1 MKAKK
6 ILWITLALV
15 VSSAL
20 LLTGSLALLAGAT
33 EGESPLPEASA
44 LPEIEMVETEGE
56 GVTLPG
62 ENTPLE
68 NNPAIREE
76 NGKVVAS
83 FLSLEELTLLQER
96 RDGGEWLT
104 LSLEEMTA
112 IVEET
117 VRMFYTSHV
126 LEVGALVDGIYTV
139 ETYNGYLFY
148 TDESFERYEIFE
160 APDVGAEICKV
171 ICARLAAYN
180 DAQGGKGQIYVE
192 NWVQIPQYFYFFAD
206 MPAVD
211 AETLGHACISDG
223 HVDHYETDW
232 TRDSYGY
239 VRVDMAE
246 RTIIAVTH
254 DTSLCK
260 EDSYKPVCLT
270 KTEIG
275 FDKKFREEFIGTQLE
290 EDTRKVRVEIYEEAT
305 QTLVDSFTITDN
317 EKVAEIFAAQKAAM
331 DKAVNE
337 YEESDIPED
346 CTYRSKYRVVVH
358 LERTH
363 SNLLK
368 YHNIDFAYCYPYG
381 YTNEIYGCVW
391 EDQVWASFNLD
402 YNVPGGKVFLDL
414 MDVYVEPFIP
424 AE

>member
-6 ILWITLALV
+6 LLWITLTLV

-44 LPEIEMVETEGE
+44 LPDISDIPTEGE
-56 GVTLPG
+56 NVELPG
-62 ENTPLE
+62 ETVGDTVLTE
-68 NNPAIREE
+68 KD
-76 NGKVVAS
+76 GKITAS
-83 FLSLEELTLLQER
+83 FLTLEELTLLQER

-126 LEVGALVDGIYTV
+126 LEVGALVDGVYTV
-139 ETYNGYLFY
+139 ESYNGYLFY
-148 TDESFERYEIFE
+148 TDEGFERYDVFE

-206 MPAVD
+206 MPAMD
-211 AETLGHACISDG
+211 AEALGHACISDG
-223 HVDHYETDW
+223 HVDRYETDW

-239 VRVDMAE
+239 VRVDIGE
-246 RTIIAVTH
+246 RTVIAVTH
-254 DTSLCK
+254 DTALCK
-260 EDSYKPVCLT
+260 EKTYKPVCLT

-290 EDTRKVRVEIYEEAT
+290 ENSRKVRVEIFEEAT
-305 QTLVDSFTITDN
+305 QTLVDTFTITDS

-331 DKAVNE
+331 DKAIND
-337 YEESDIPED
+337 YDTTTYIPED
-346 CTYRSKYRVVVH
+346 STYRSKYRVVVH
-358 LERTH
+358 LERTNG
-363 SNLLK
+363 NLLK

-391 EDQVWASFNLD
+391 ENQAWVD

-414 MDVYVEPFIP
+414 MDVYVTPFIP
-424 AE
+424 EE

>member
-6 ILWITLALV
+6 LLWITLALV

-44 LPEIEMVETEGE
+44 LPDVSDIPTEGDNVE
-56 GVTLPG
+56 LPG
-62 ENTPLE
+62 ETVGDTVLTE
-68 NNPAIREE
+68 KD
-76 NGKVVAS
+76 GKITAS
-83 FLSLEELTLLQER
+83 FLTLEELTLLQER
-96 RDGGEWLT
+96 REGGEWLT

-126 LEVGALVDGIYTV
+126 LEVGALVDGVYTV

-148 TDESFERYEIFE
+148 TDEGFERYDVFE

-206 MPAVD
+206 MPRLD
-211 AETLGHACISDG
+211 AEHLGNACITGG
-223 HVDHYETDW
+223 HVDYCDEEWFHGTYDFI
-232 TRDSYGY
+232 RI
-239 VRVDMAE
+239 DMAE
-246 RTIIAVTH
+246 RTICAVTH
-254 DTSLCK
+254 DASLCGVNTRR
-260 EDSYKPVCLT
+260 PQCLVET
-270 KTEIG
+270 VIG
-275 FDKKFREEFIGTQLE
+275 LDQKFREEFIGTTLE
-290 EDTRKVRVEIYEEAT
+290 EDSRKVRVEIFEEAS
-305 QTLVDSFTITDN
+305 QTLVDTFTITDAERVN
-317 EKVAEIFAAQKAAM
+317 EIFAAMKTCM
-331 DKAVNE
+331 DKAIYE
-337 YEESDIPED
+337 YECAIPED
-346 CTYRSKYRVVVH
+346 STYRSKYRVVVH

-391 EDQVWASFNLD
+391 ENQPWVD

-414 MDVYVEPFIP
+414 MDVYVTPFIP
-424 AE
+424 EE

>member
-6 ILWITLALV
+6 LLWITLALV

-44 LPEIEMVETEGE
+44 LPDVSDIPTEGE
-56 GVTLPG
+56 NVELPG
-62 ENTPLE
+62 ETAGDTVLTE
-68 NNPAIREE
+68 KD
-76 NGKVVAS
+76 GKITAS
-83 FLSLEELTLLQER
+83 FLTLEELTLLQER
-96 RDGGEWLT
+96 REGGEWLT

-126 LEVGALVDGIYTV
+126 LEVGALADGVYTV

-148 TDESFERYEIFE
+148 TDEGFERYDVFE

-192 NWVQIPQYFYFFAD
+192 NWIQIPQYFYFFAD
-206 MPAVD
+206 MPRLD
-211 AETLGHACISDG
+211 AEHLGNACITGG
-223 HVDHYETDW
+223 HVDYCDEEWFHGTYDFI
-232 TRDSYGY
+232 RI
-239 VRVDMAE
+239 DMAE
-246 RTIIAVTH
+246 RTICAVTH
-254 DTSLCK
+254 DVSLCGVNTRR
-260 EDSYKPVCLT
+260 PQCLVET
-270 KTEIG
+270 VIG
-275 FDKKFREEFIGTQLE
+275 LDQKFREEFIGTTLE
-290 EDTRKVRVEIYEEAT
+290 EDSRKVRVEIFEEAS
-305 QTLVDSFTITDN
+305 QTLVDTFTITDAERVN
-317 EKVAEIFAAQKAAM
+317 EIFAAMKTCM
-331 DKAVNE
+331 DKAIYE
-337 YEESDIPED
+337 YECAIPED
-346 CTYRSKYRVVVH
+346 SSYRSKYRVVVH

-391 EDQVWASFNLD
+391 ENQPWVD
-402 YNVPGGKVFLDL
+402 YNVPGGKLFLDL
-414 MDVYVEPFIP
+414 MDVYVTPFIP
-424 AE
+424 EE

>member
-33 EGESPLPEASA
+33 EGETPLPAASA
-44 LPEIEMVETEGE
+44 LPDVSDIPTEGE
-56 GVTLPG
+56 NVELPG
-62 ENTPLE
+62 ETAGDTVLTE
-68 NNPAIREE
+68 KD
-76 NGKVVAS
+76 GKITAS
-83 FLSLEELTLLQER
+83 FLTLEELTLLQER
-96 RDGGEWLT
+96 REGGEWLT

-126 LEVGALVDGIYTV
+126 LEVGALVDGVYTV

-148 TDESFERYEIFE
+148 TDEGFERYDVFE
-160 APDVGAEICKV
+160 APDVGSEICKV

-206 MPAVD
+206 MPRLD
-211 AETLGHACISDG
+211 AEHLGNACITGG
-223 HVDHYETDW
+223 HVDYCDEEWFHGTYDFI
-232 TRDSYGY
+232 RI
-239 VRVDMAE
+239 DMAE
-246 RTIIAVTH
+246 RTICAVTH
-254 DTSLCK
+254 DASLCGVNTRR
-260 EDSYKPVCLT
+260 PQCLVET
-270 KTEIG
+270 VIG
-275 FDKKFREEFIGTQLE
+275 LDQKFREEFIGTTLE
-290 EDTRKVRVEIYEEAT
+290 EDSRKVRVEIFEEAS
-305 QTLVDSFTITDN
+305 QTLVDTFTITDAERVN
-317 EKVAEIFAAQKAAM
+317 EIFAAMKTCM
-331 DKAVNE
+331 DKAIYE
-337 YEESDIPED
+337 YECAIPED
-346 CTYRSKYRVVVH
+346 SSYRSKYRVVVH

-391 EDQVWASFNLD
+391 ENQPWVD
-402 YNVPGGKVFLDL
+402 YNVPGGKLFLDL
-414 MDVYVEPFIP
+414 MDVYVTPFIP
-424 AE
+424 EE

>member
-15 VSSAL
+15 VSAAL

-76 NGKVVAS
+76 NGKITAS
-83 FLSLEELTLLQER
+83 FLTLEELTLLQER
-96 RDGGEWLT
+96 REGGEWLT

-126 LEVGALVDGIYTV
+126 LEVGALADGVYTV
-139 ETYNGYLFY
+139 ESYNGYLFY
-148 TDESFERYEIFE
+148 TDEGFERYDVFE

-192 NWVQIPQYFYFFAD
+192 NWIQIPQYFYFFAD
-206 MPAVD
+206 MPRLD
-211 AETLGHACISDG
+211 AEHLGNACITGG
-223 HVDHYETDW
+223 HVDYCDEEWFHGTYDFI
-232 TRDSYGY
+232 RI
-239 VRVDMAE
+239 DMAE
-246 RTIIAVTH
+246 RTICAVTH
-254 DTSLCK
+254 DASLCGVNTRR
-260 EDSYKPVCLT
+260 PQCLVET
-270 KTEIG
+270 AIG
-275 FDKKFREEFIGTQLE
+275 LDQKFREEFIGTTLE
-290 EDTRKVRVEIYEEAT
+290 EDSRKVRVEIFEEAS
-305 QTLVDSFTITDN
+305 QTLVDTFTITDAERVN
-317 EKVAEIFAAQKAAM
+317 EIFAAMKTCM
-331 DKAVNE
+331 DKAIYE
-337 YEESDIPED
+337 YECAIPED
-346 CTYRSKYRVVVH
+346 SSYRSKYRVVVH

-381 YTNEIYGCVW
+381 YTKEIYGCVW
-391 EDQVWASFNLD
+391 ENQAWVD
-402 YNVPGGKVFLDL
+402 YNVPGGKLFLDL
-414 MDVYVEPFIP
+414 MDVYVTPFIP

>member
-6 ILWITLALV
+6 LLWITLALV

-44 LPEIEMVETEGE
+44 LPDVSDIPTEGE
-56 GVTLPG
+56 NVELPG
-62 ENTPLE
+62 ETVGDTVLTE
-68 NNPAIREE
+68 KD
-76 NGKVVAS
+76 GKITAS
-83 FLSLEELTLLQER
+83 FLTPEELTLLQER

-117 VRMFYTSHV
+117 VSLFYASHTM
-126 LEVGALVDGIYTV
+126 EVGALVDGVYTV

-148 TDESFERYEIFE
+148 TDEGFERYDVFE

-206 MPAVD
+206 MPAMD

-223 HVDHYETDW
+223 HVDRYETDW

-254 DTSLCK
+254 DTALCK
-260 EDSYKPVCLT
+260 EKTYKPVCLT

-275 FDKKFREEFIGTQLE
+275 FDKKFREEFIGTTLE
-290 EDTRKVRVEIYEEAT
+290 EDSRKVRVEIFEEAS
-305 QTLVDSFTITDN
+305 QTLVDTFTITDAERVN
-317 EKVAEIFAAQKAAM
+317 EIFAAMKTCM
-331 DKAVNE
+331 DKAIYE
-337 YEESDIPED
+337 YECAIPED
-346 CTYRSKYRVVVH
+346 SSYRSKYRVVVH

-368 YHNIDFAYCYPYG
+368 YHNVDFAYCYPYG

-391 EDQVWASFNLD
+391 ENQAWVD
-402 YNVPGGKVFLDL
+402 YNVPGGKLFLDL
-414 MDVYVEPFIP
+414 MDVYVTPFIP

>member
-6 ILWITLALV
+6 LLWITLTLV

-44 LPEIEMVETEGE
+44 LPDVSDIPTEGE
-56 GVTLPG
+56 NVELPG
-62 ENTPLE
+62 ETVGDTVLTE
-68 NNPAIREE
+68 KD
-76 NGKVVAS
+76 GKITAS
-83 FLSLEELTLLQER
+83 FLTLEELTLLQER

-126 LEVGALVDGIYTV
+126 LEVGALVDGVYTV

-148 TDESFERYEIFE
+148 TDEGFERYDVFE
-160 APDVGAEICKV
+160 APDVGVEICKV

-180 DAQGGKGQIYVE
+180 DSQGGKGQIYVE

-206 MPAVD
+206 MPAMD
-211 AETLGHACISDG
+211 AEALGHACISDG
-223 HVDHYETDW
+223 HVDRYETDW

-239 VRVDMAE
+239 VRVDIGE
-246 RTIIAVTH
+246 RTVIAVTH
-254 DTSLCK
+254 DTALCK
-260 EDSYKPVCLT
+260 EKTYKPVCLT

-290 EDTRKVRVEIYEEAT
+290 ENSRKVRVEIYEEAT
-305 QTLVDSFTITDN
+305 QTLVDTFTITDS

-331 DKAVNE
+331 DKAIND
-337 YEESDIPED
+337 YDTTTYIPED
-346 CTYRSKYRVVVH
+346 STYRSKYRVVVH
-358 LERTH
+358 LERTNG
-363 SNLLK
+363 NLLK

-391 EDQVWASFNLD
+391 ENQAWVD

-414 MDVYVEPFIP
+414 MDVYVTPFIP
-424 AE
+424 EE

>member
-6 ILWITLALV
+6 LLWITLTLV

-44 LPEIEMVETEGE
+44 LPDISDIPTEGE
-56 GVTLPG
+56 NVELPG
-62 ENTPLE
+62 ETVGDTVLTE
-68 NNPAIREE
+68 KD
-76 NGKVVAS
+76 GKITAS
-83 FLSLEELTLLQER
+83 FLTLEELTLLQER
-96 RDGGEWLT
+96 RDGGELLT

-126 LEVGALVDGIYTV
+126 LEVGALVDGVYTV
-139 ETYNGYLFY
+139 ESYNGYLFY
-148 TDESFERYEIFE
+148 TDEGFERYDVFE

-206 MPAVD
+206 MPAMD
-211 AETLGHACISDG
+211 AEALGHACISDG
-223 HVDHYETDW
+223 HVDRYETDW

-239 VRVDMAE
+239 VRVDIGE
-246 RTIIAVTH
+246 RTVIAVTH
-254 DTSLCK
+254 DTALCK
-260 EDSYKPVCLT
+260 EKTYKPVCLT

-290 EDTRKVRVEIYEEAT
+290 ENSRKVRVEIFEEAT
-305 QTLVDSFTITDN
+305 QTLVDTFTITDS

-331 DKAVNE
+331 DKAIND
-337 YEESDIPED
+337 YDTTTYIPED
-346 CTYRSKYRVVVH
+346 STYRSKYRVVVH
-358 LERTH
+358 LERTNG
-363 SNLLK
+363 NLLK

-391 EDQVWASFNLD
+391 ENQAWVD

-414 MDVYVEPFIP
+414 MDVYVTPFIP
-424 AE
+424 EE

>member
-44 LPEIEMVETEGE
+44 LPDVSDIPAEGE
-56 GVTLPG
+56 NVELPG
-62 ENTPLE
+62 ETVGDAVLTEKDGKITATFLTP
-68 NNPAIREE
+68 
-76 NGKVVAS
+76 
-83 FLSLEELTLLQER
+83 EELTLLQER

-104 LSLEEMTA
+104 LSLEEMTT

-126 LEVGALVDGIYTV
+126 LEVGALADGVYTV

-148 TDESFERYEIFE
+148 TDEGFERYDVFE

-206 MPAVD
+206 MPRLD
-211 AETLGHACISDG
+211 AEHLGNACITGG
-223 HVDHYETDW
+223 HVDYCDEEWFHGTYDFI
-232 TRDSYGY
+232 RI
-239 VRVDMAE
+239 DMAE
-246 RTIIAVTH
+246 RTICAVTH
-254 DTSLCK
+254 DASLCGVNTRR
-260 EDSYKPVCLT
+260 PQCLVET
-270 KTEIG
+270 VIG
-275 FDKKFREEFIGTQLE
+275 LDQKFREEFIGTTVE
-290 EDTRKVRVEIYEEAT
+290 EDSRKVRVEIFEEAS
-305 QTLVDSFTITDN
+305 QTLVDTFTITDAERVN
-317 EKVAEIFAAQKAAM
+317 EIFAAMKTCM
-331 DKAVNE
+331 DKAIYE
-337 YEESDIPED
+337 YECAIPED
-346 CTYRSKYRVVVH
+346 SSYRSKYRVVVH

-391 EDQVWASFNLD
+391 ENQPWVD